1 MKKKVP
7 HRRRREK
14 KTNYK
19 KRLKLLKSGEYR
31 LVIRKSNNSTLGQ
44 IIKYE
49 PKGDKT
55 IVSSGS
61 LKLEKF
67 GWKKHSGN
75 IPAAYLAGLLLGE
88 KSKEENIKKAVLDI
102 GLQES
107 TKGNRIYAFLK
118 GVVDSGIDVPH
129 SKKILPSEDRI
140 KGKHIGDE
148 ITKNFEKL
156 KKKILGE

>member
-19 KRLKLLKSGEYR
+19 RRLELLKSGEYR

-44 IIKYE
+44 IIKYQ
-49 PKGDKT
+49 PNGDKI
-55 IVSSGS
+55 IVSSSS
-61 LKLEKF
+61 LNLKEF
-67 GWKKHSGN
+67 GWKNHPGN
-75 IPAAYLAGLLLGE
+75 IPAAYLAGLLLG
-88 KSKEENIKKAVLDI
+88 KRAKENKIEKAVLDL

-118 GVVDSGIDVPH
+118 GVIDSGINVPH
-129 SKKILPSEDRI
+129 SEEVLPSQERI
-140 KGKHIGDE
+140 QGKHIGKK
-148 ITKNFEKL
+148 ITKNFEKV
-156 KKKILGE
+156 KKKIVGK